1 LAREKESFVPV
12 LLSFWILLTVP
23 SLFLR
28 LGEGR
33 PLSFFLRRFGFVF
46 VLIYWVLVII
56 KEAGVGSITGGLKRV
71 VRFAFILFIGSEV
84 AFFASFFWGF
94 YTFSFIPTLE
104 IGGVWPQERVGV
116 IDGFGVPLLNTVIL
130 LRSGVSVTWAHK
142 ALLHAQSSVIPLATT
157 LLLGSVFL
165 VIQISE
171 YASAS
176 FSIADGVYGSV
187 FFLLTG
193 FHGFH
198 VLVGCL
204 MLAFSLVR
212 AHSFSKVSHV
222 GFECAAWYWHFVD
235 VVWLFLFSF
244 VYLWSQGLFSHLSE
258 SIGTLW

>member
-1 LAREKESFVPV
+1 M
-12 LLSFWILLTVP
+12 LSSWILLSVP

-28 LGEGR
+28 LREGGSF
-33 PLSFFLRRFGFVF
+33 SFFLRRLGLVSII
-46 VLIYWVLVII
+46 VYWVLLII
-56 KEAGVGSITGGLKRV
+56 KEATVGVITRGLKRV
-71 VRFAFILFIGSEV
+71 IRFSFILFIGSEV

-104 IGGVWPQERVGV
+104 IGRAWPQERVCV

-142 ALLHAQSSVIPLATT
+142 ALLHAQRRIAPLATT

-165 VIQISE
+165 VVQISE

-176 FSIADGVYGSV
+176 FTIADGVYGSV

-198 VLVGCL
+198 VLVGCVI
-204 MLAFSLVR
+204 LAFSLAR
-212 AHSFSKVSHV
+212 AHSFSKRRHV

-244 VYLWSQGLFSHLSE
+244 IYLWRQGIFSHLSE
-258 SIGTLW
+258 LIGTLW

>member
-1 LAREKESFVPV
+1 M
-12 LLSFWILLTVP
+12 
-23 SLFLR
+23 R
-28 LGEGR
+28 LGEGGSL
-33 PLSFFLRRFGFVF
+33 PFLLSRFGLVS
-46 VLIYWVLVII
+46 VIMYWVLIII
-56 KEAGVGSITGGLKRV
+56 KEAGVGSITSGLKRV
-71 VRFAFILFIGSEV
+71 IRFSFILFIGSEV

-104 IGGVWPQERVGV
+104 IGGTWPQERVCV

-142 ALLHAQSSVIPLATT
+142 ALLHAQSGFFPLLTT
-157 LLLGSVFL
+157 LLLGMVFL

-171 YASAS
+171 YVSAS

-198 VLVGCL
+198 VLVGCV
-204 MLAFSLVR
+204 MLAFSFGRV
-212 AHSFSKVSHV
+212 HSFSKVRHV

-244 VYLWSQGLFSHLSE
+244 IYLWRQGIFSHLSE
-258 SIGTLW
+258 LIGALW